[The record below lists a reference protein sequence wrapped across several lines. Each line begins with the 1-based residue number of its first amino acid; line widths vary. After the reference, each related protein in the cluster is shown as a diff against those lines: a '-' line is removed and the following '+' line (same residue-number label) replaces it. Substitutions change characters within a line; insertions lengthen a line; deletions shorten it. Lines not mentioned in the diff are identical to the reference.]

1 MIMETPGLFLAF
13 LAGLLSFFSPCVL
26 AVAPGYLAMLSG
38 TLPQA
43 EDESGLSQAMKRKA
57 LAGTVFF
64 IIGFTL
70 VFILMGTALSVLG
83 RLLLQYRLV
92 FLRIGG
98 GLLILL
104 GLFQLGFIKSF
115 TLHREFRFQ
124 VKKGLTGPVGWLVTG
139 AAFAF
144 GWTPCVGPILSMILV
159 VAASAERVFTG
170 VTLLF
175 FYSLGMAIPFLL
187 LAVAFSTF
195 YAWYR
200 RVLPYSGLLGWVT
213 GGLLIVVGLLLFFDE
228 FKVISSWF
236 NQFFGNWSLEEFL
249 EK

>member
-1 MIMETPGLFLAF
+1 METPVFFWLF
-13 LAGLLSFFSPCVL
+13 AGLLSFFSPCVL

-115 TLHREFRFQ
+115 TLH
-124 VKKGLTGPVGWLVTG
+124 
-139 AAFAF
+139 
-144 GWTPCVGPILSMILV
+144 
-159 VAASAERVFTG
+159 
-170 VTLLF
+170 
-175 FYSLGMAIPFLL
+175 
-187 LAVAFSTF
+187 
-195 YAWYR
+195 
-200 RVLPYSGLLGWVT
+200 
-213 GGLLIVVGLLLFFDE
+213 
-228 FKVISSWF
+228 
-236 NQFFGNWSLEEFL
+236 
-249 EK
+249 

>member
-159 VAASAERVFTG
+159 VAASAERFTG
-170 VTLLF
+170 VTLILLF
-175 FYSLGMAIPFLL
+175 LGMAIPFLL
-187 LAVAFSTF
+187 AVAFSTF
-195 YAWYR
+195 MPGIAGCFLIRACSVGHR
-200 RVLPYSGLLGWVT
+200 RTADRRWTLVVL
-213 GGLLIVVGLLLFFDE
+213 
-228 FKVISSWF
+228 
-236 NQFFGNWSLEEFL
+236 
-249 EK
+249 